1 MTDPTRKILVSSAL
15 PYANGSIHLGHLV
28 EYIQTD
34 AWTRFQKMRGHSCHY
49 VCADD
54 THGTP
59 IMLRAQAEGI
69 SPEQL
74 IERVHGE
81 HLADFTDFNIEF
93 DNYYS
98 TNSEENKELA
108 QGMYIRLRDKGLIET
123 RTIEQL
129 YDPEKEMFLPD
140 RFVKG
145 TCPKCKAEDQ
155 YGDSC
160 EACGA
165 TYSPAELIKP
175 FSAVS
180 GATPIMKESEHYFF
194 KLGECEDF
202 LKNWLLEQGDN
213 NPLQAEAANKIS
225 EWFESGLRD
234 WDISRDAPYFGFE
247 IPDAPGKYFYVWLD
261 APIGYMASFKNL
273 CDKTG
278 MDFDSYWQPGS
289 DAEVYHFIGKDI
301 LYFHALFWPATL
313 QFADYRT
320 PNKIFVHG
328 FLTVN
333 GQKMSKSR
341 GTFIMARTYLKH
353 LNPEFL
359 RYYFAAKLNDRV
371 EDIDLNLEDFV
382 QRVNSDLVG
391 KYVNIAS
398 RCANFI
404 TKRFDGKL
412 SDELDNDGQKV
423 ISAMQERAE
432 HVANLYEK
440 RQYSEAMR
448 EIMRLADVAN
458 QYIDEKAPWV
468 IAKEQGKES
477 ELQNICSAGINAFRL
492 LTLYLK
498 PILPKLAAQV
508 EAYLNIA
515 PLTWADAQQQLSGHV
530 VNKYKHLLKRVDSKQ
545 IDAMLADS
553 AEDMKQQP
561 SPARHG
567 EAQQDKDNSSKKKE
581 VKQVTE
587 ENNGYIEFEDFAKVD
602 LRIAKIVKADHVEGA
617 DKLLQL
623 TLDIGEENTRNVFA
637 GIKSA
642 YNPEDLEGKLTM
654 MVANLKPRKMRFG
667 LSEGMVL
674 AAGPGGKD
682 LWIMEPHQGAQP
694 GMKVK

>member
-1 MTDPTRKILVSSAL
+1 MASTRKILITSAL

-34 AWTRFQKMRGHSCHY
+34 VWARFQKMRGHECHY

-59 IMLRAQAEGI
+59 IMLRAQAENI
-69 SPEQL
+69 TPEQL

-81 HLADFTDFNIEF
+81 HLADFTDFHIAF

-98 TNSEENKELA
+98 TNSPENKALA
-108 QGMYIRLRDKGLIET
+108 QGMYLSLKEKGLIET

-165 TYSPAELIKP
+165 TYSPAELITP
-175 FSAVS
+175 YSAVS
-180 GATPIMKESEHYFF
+180 GATPIMRDSEHYFF
-194 KLGECEDF
+194 KLGECESF
-202 LKNWLLEQGDN
+202 LKNWLLEQGEK

-273 CDKTG
+273 CEKTG
-278 MDFDSYWQPGS
+278 LDFDSYWKQGS

-313 QFADYRT
+313 NFADYRT

-404 TKRFDGKL
+404 TKRFDGEL
-412 SDELDNDGQKV
+412 SAELDNDGQHV
-423 ISAMQERAE
+423 IATMQQRAE
-432 HVANLYEK
+432 HIAGLYEK
-440 RQYSEAMR
+440 RQFSEAMR
-448 EIMRLADVAN
+448 EVMKLADIAN
-458 QYIDEKAPWV
+458 EYIDAKAPWV
-468 IAKEQGKES
+468 VAKEEGKDN
-477 ELQNICSAGINAFRL
+477 ELQQICSTGINAFRL

-498 PILPKLAAQV
+498 PILPVLAEQV
-508 EAYLNIA
+508 ENYLNIA
-515 PLTWADAQQQLSGHV
+515 PFTWDDAQTQLNAHS
-530 VNKYKHLLKRVDSKQ
+530 VNKYQHLIKRVDPKQ
-545 IDAMLADS
+545 IEAMLADS
-553 AEDMKQQP
+553 AEDLKKQQH

-567 EAQQDKDNSSKKKE
+567 ESQQNKEKK
-581 VKQVTE
+581 VTE
-587 ENNGYIEFEDFAKVD
+587 ASNDFIEFDDFAKVD

-642 YNPEDLEGKLTM
+642 YSPEDLEGKLTV

-674 AAGPGGKD
+674 AAGPGGKE
-682 LWIMEPHQGAQP
+682 LWILEPHAGAQP